1 MNNNIDRL
9 KLWNG
14 NKKFYFNILYDELK
28 QKYYDLE
35 FILLLLNELSDNDY
49 LKQYNP
55 EKFLYESLI
64 NIFKKI
70 SELSHELKDYYSEF
84 FSDFKTKF
92 IDKNKENIRLLR
104 NTDEHFIERIYG
116 VNSHG
121 KKIKKKPINKFG
133 ISVDELS
140 TIIIQNSKYKDNT
153 GEYLIGMSHN
163 DLVGFNVS
171 KENIQSIKKEL
182 LSNLKNRIK

>member
-14 NKKFYFNILYDELK
+14 NKNFYFDVLYEELK
-28 QKYYDLE
+28 QKYHDLE
-35 FILLLLNELSDNDY
+35 FILLLINEITSNNS
-49 LKQYNP
+49 LKSYHP
-55 EKFLYESLI
+55 ESFLYESLI

-104 NTDEHFIERIYG
+104 NTYEHFIERIYG

-133 ISVDELS
+133 ISADESS
-140 TIIIQNSKYKDNT
+140 TIIIKNGKYIDNT

-163 DLVGFNVS
+163 DLVGLNLS
-171 KENIQSIKKEL
+171 KENIQNIKEEL
-182 LSNLKNRIK
+182 SSNLKNRIK